1 MDNQSTSGLDDF
13 EELERLEEKIEICQR
28 LNSCCL
34 ILSFLSHG
42 MSISFAV
49 VNLHK
54 KNKFDD
60 LSTAPL
66 ILSSLLIALQFFSSL
81 LFVWCR
87 FKFNRIFG
95 GVIAAF
101 TIFIQ
106 IAIIVLVCKYFH
118 KSVLAAS
125 IWTSFVN
132 LLLLISWSVLTICIV
147 IKAFRKRQNPTS
159 DDIQLDLPDSCDD
172 QNQLLNPQSQTT
184 SL

>member
-132 LLLLISWSVLTICIV
+132 LLLLISWSGN
-147 IKAFRKRQNPTS
+147 FP
-159 DDIQLDLPDSCDD
+159 
-172 QNQLLNPQSQTT
+172 
-184 SL
+184 SLIFY